1 MISAYQNNYHYF
13 KNIYILVFFNINIF
27 LLPLVSS
34 AHSEWPS
41 KTSLYSE
48 SKGTIRVEIETNLE
62 DLLINIKHKYADD
75 NELIFSENYE
85 KLRNLDSNRLKRI
98 FFSVS
103 DKFLNSIEIRFDR
116 KSSKLSIRSINI
128 IDNLNIKEAR
138 KSILILD
145 VKAPPN
151 AISMEWSWDESF
163 GSNVIR
169 TMDIDGKAFRSVW
182 FRKSPSSPPL
192 KLAGM
197 PGKNFVSRFLAYLEI
212 GFSHIIP
219 KGFDHII
226 FVLGIFL
233 LSTNWKIMLAQVTCF
248 TIAHTITL
256 VLSLFGLLALPDRI
270 VEPLIALSIVYVG
283 IENIVTEELKKW
295 RPILVFLFGLLHGFG
310 FAGVLINIGIPEG
323 YFLESLVAFNL
334 GIEAGQILVVGLA
347 YFILFRFFNKKSAYR
362 KYVVI
367 PGSITISI
375 IGSWMFYERI
385 LLY

>member
-1 MISAYQNNYHYF
+1 M
-13 KNIYILVFFNINIF
+13 
-27 LLPLVSS
+27 
-34 AHSEWPS
+34 
-41 KTSLYSE
+41 
-48 SKGTIRVEIETNLE
+48 
-62 DLLINIKHKYADD
+62 
-75 NELIFSENYE
+75 
-85 KLRNLDSNRLKRI
+85 
-98 FFSVS
+98 SVS
-103 DKFLNSIEIRFDR
+103 DKFLNSIDIRFDR
-116 KSSKLSIRSINI
+116 KSAKLSIRSINI

-192 KLAGM
+192 NLAGM
-197 PGKNFVSRFLAYLEI
+197 PGKNFASRFLAYLEI

-233 LSTNWKIMLAQVTCF
+233 LSTNWKIMLAQVSCF

-256 VLSLFGLLALPDRI
+256 VLSLFGLLALPDRVI
-270 VEPLIALSIVYVG
+270 EPLISLSIVYVG

-295 RPILVFLFGLLHGFG
+295 RPILVFLFGLLHGLG

>member
-1 MISAYQNNYHYF
+1 MTSFYQNTL
-13 KNIYILVFFNINIF
+13 ILVFFNVNVF
-27 LLPLVSS
+27 LLPIIST
-34 AHSEWPS
+34 AHSEWPA

-48 SKGTIRVEIETNLE
+48 SKGTFRVEIETNLE
-62 DLLINIKHKYADD
+62 DLLINIKQKFADD
-75 NELIFSENYE
+75 NEIILSENYE
-85 KLRNLDSNRLKRI
+85 KLRNLDSKRLKKI
-98 FFSVS
+98 FLSVS
-103 DKFLNSIEIRFDR
+103 DKFLNSIDIRFDR
-116 KSSKLSIRSINI
+116 KSAKLSIRSINI

-138 KSILILD
+138 KSILILE
-145 VKAPPN
+145 VKAPSN
-151 AISMEWSWDESF
+151 AMSMEWSWDESF
-163 GSNVIR
+163 GNNVIR

-192 KLAGM
+192 NLAGM
-197 PGKNFVSRFLAYLEI
+197 PGKNFASRFLAYLEI

-233 LSTNWKIMLAQVTCF
+233 LSTNWKIMLSQVTCF

-295 RPILVFLFGLLHGFG
+295 RPMLVFLFGLLHGLG

-362 KYVVI
+362 KYIVI
-367 PGSITISI
+367 PGSITISTIGIWMLYDRI
-375 IGSWMFYERI
+375 IF
-385 LLY
+385 